1 MSDNGKSLSIYIQRQ
16 EIDKLKEKLRLAEVL
31 IDKIDD
37 KKYKQMIATYRML
50 TNA

>member
-1 MSDNGKSLSIYIQRQ
+1 MQQQ
-16 EIDKLKEKLRLAEVL
+16 EIDKLKEQIRLAEML
-31 IDKIDD
+31 INKIDD